1 LTGIKGMQATTK
13 QKKYLVSTNKLGTLL
28 SSQTTDTQESTPHK
42 PPHTTCKRRKINRTL
57 HSRADTHTTT
67 NFPKEQNQV
76 NTQKLNHE
84 THERPQPEKQRYARY
99 ETLETR
105 TAASR

>member
-1 LTGIKGMQATTK
+1 P
-13 QKKYLVSTNKLGTLL
+13 TN
-28 SSQTTDTQESTPHK
+28 
-42 PPHTTCKRRKINRTL
+42 PHTLTACGRKIIRTL

-84 THERPQPEKQRYARY
+84 THERPHPGKQRYARY

-105 TAASR
+105 TAVSR